1 MVFEKSI
8 LLKFCLNVSFFI
20 FLFVLPHCFTYLTQT
35 RHIHNNPVFCHPR
48 LNRIHR
54 VNQNDLT
61 CSDRSMINTKIDA
74 NQVPQDPINRDSYKA
89 NFIVHKIP
97 DYSKQQIKSSKRQ
110 YGLLQKSQIND
121 LQYSLYV
128 TWIVYHHR

>member
-1 MVFEKSI
+1 
-8 LLKFCLNVSFFI
+8 
-20 FLFVLPHCFTYLTQT
+20 
-35 RHIHNNPVFCHPR
+35 
-48 LNRIHR
+48 
-54 VNQNDLT
+54 
-61 CSDRSMINTKIDA
+61 MINTKIDA

-128 TWIVYHHR
+128 TRIVYHHSITISEMLTLPAHEKDGIHSAPIGVMV